1 MSEWFST
8 GRTAAYGRRERLVRA
23 WEPGDGVRCS
33 SAPYNGKV
41 ACGEPV
47 AVVKDVLPGGA
58 ERNQPEVINR
68 VMCLRHLAKC
78 FDPEVGTS
86 ADAEVERAALEEL
99 AQRYWDQ
106 YQKIRDRLT
115 DELLSAR
122 FSALPNDLR
131 SKVIAQ
137 VRGGDAA

>member
-33 SAPYNGKV
+33 SAPYNGKI

-86 ADAEVERAALEEL
+86 ADAEVESGTRGTGPTVLGSVPDDS
-99 AQRYWDQ
+99 R
-106 YQKIRDRLT
+106 
-115 DELLSAR
+115 SAYR
-122 FSALPNDLR
+122 
-131 SKVIAQ
+131 
-137 VRGGDAA
+137 